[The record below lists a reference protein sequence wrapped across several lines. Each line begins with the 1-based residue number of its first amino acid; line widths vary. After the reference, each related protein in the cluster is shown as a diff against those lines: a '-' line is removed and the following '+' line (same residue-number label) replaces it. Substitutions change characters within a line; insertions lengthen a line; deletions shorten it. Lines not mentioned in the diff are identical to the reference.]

1 MSLKKPAISIV
12 TPVWNGLPY
21 INECVDSVLSQ
32 DYQDWELIISDNG
45 STDKT
50 REYLDTLT
58 DPRILVYKQETN
70 LGIAGNLN
78 FLLTKASAPVAHI
91 LCADDYFYPGAIG
104 MILHEWESRPANTAF
119 IGFNWKKVIEQSIQ
133 ARYSYSL
140 LPKRL
145 DPQKSQL
152 AFFLFGNMPGNLSQ
166 VTCDVE
172 MVRATGG
179 FNEGLKQ
186 ACDFEFWARITRNK
200 SMILSDTE
208 TVYVRRHENTAS
220 IYLNKQG
227 QLFAEQV
234 AIYEKLVDQ
243 LSTYIDRKKL
253 IDYFNIGICSFHLRA
268 AIKAIF
274 LGELASIK
282 MYLGTKSPILWPTW
296 KRFFVC
302 LPFALYETGRVHWI
316 ISMARKL
323 WDENQELGPFP
334 KSTTNAVV

>member
-21 INECVDSVLSQ
+21 IKECVDSVLSQ

-58 DPRILVYKQETN
+58 DPRIQVYKQEKN
-70 LGIAGNLN
+70 LGIVLNLN
-78 FLLTKASAPVAHI
+78 FLLTKASAPVAHF

-104 MILHEWESRPANTAF
+104 MILYEWESRPANTAI
-119 IGFNWKKVIEQSIQ
+119 IGFNWKKVIEHSIQ
-133 ARYSYSL
+133 ARYAYSL

-152 AFFLFGNMPGNLSQ
+152 AFFLFGNLLGNISN

-179 FNEGLKQ
+179 FNKGLKQ
-186 ACDFEFWARITRNK
+186 ACDFEIWARITQNK
-200 SMILSDTE
+200 TMILSDTD
-208 TVYVRRHENTAS
+208 TVYVRKHENTAT

-227 QLFAEQV
+227 HLLAEQV
-234 AIYEKLVDQ
+234 PIYEKLVEQ

-253 IDYFNIGICSFHLRA
+253 IDYFNIEICSFHLRQ

-274 LGELASIK
+274 LGELTNIK
-282 MYLGTKSPILWPTW
+282 IYLGTKSSILWPPW

-302 LPFALYETGRVHWI
+302 LPFALYETGHMHWVV
-316 ISMARKL
+316 SMARKL
-323 WDENQELGPFP
+323 WDKNEELGPLP